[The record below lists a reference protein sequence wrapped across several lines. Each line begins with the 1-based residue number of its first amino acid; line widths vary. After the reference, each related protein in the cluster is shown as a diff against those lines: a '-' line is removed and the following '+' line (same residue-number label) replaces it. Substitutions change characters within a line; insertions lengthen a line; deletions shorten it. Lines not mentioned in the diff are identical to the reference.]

1 MSAVRVQE
9 TGGISLE
16 TVALTGGY
24 GRQEVLHNVSLRVQK
39 GEIFVIVGR
48 SGCGK
53 STLLNYLIGLER
65 PWSGRVLFEGKDLW
79 DEEGQ
84 VLGDAR
90 RTWGVLFQSGALLG
104 SLTLSEN
111 VMLPLTE
118 HSELTER
125 EMALVALHK
134 LSTVGLAAF
143 ADAYPLEVSGGMQKR
158 AALARAMALDP
169 GVLFFDEP
177 SAGLDPVTSA
187 ELDDLI
193 CSINRDLGTTVVIVT
208 HELASIFRVAERVVM
223 LDKEARGIIAEG
235 SPEALR
241 ASSEDPR
248 VVSFLTR
255 KGEIPL
261 GVG

>member
-65 PWSGRVLFEGKDLW
+65 PWSGRVLFAGKDLW
-79 DEEGQ
+79 GQEGR
-84 VLGDAR
+84 VLDDAR

-125 EMALVALHK
+125 EMELVALHK

-169 GVLFFDEP
+169 EVLFFDEP

-223 LDKEARGIIAEG
+223 LDKEERGIIAEG
-235 SPEALR
+235 TPEALR
-241 ASSEDPR
+241 ESSEDPR